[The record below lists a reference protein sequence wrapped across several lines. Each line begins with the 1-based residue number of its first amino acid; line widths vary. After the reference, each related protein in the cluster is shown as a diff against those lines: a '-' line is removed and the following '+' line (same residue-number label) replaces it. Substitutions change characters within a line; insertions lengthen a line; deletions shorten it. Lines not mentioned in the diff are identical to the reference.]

1 MDAHAQHRLQKS
13 IRAMAVDVNDE
24 IEARRRAVEAIR
36 LREMEQQLQIE
47 VEGTATPMIAG
58 MTVDVAFDV
67 AFTTS
72 NGLRVAHLDRPHVWF
87 GFEQTFVS
95 AAGQPTDVA
104 VMLAATVVGWKRQR
118 NSIVGASVAISALAP
133 AVVDFRGL
141 LHATFQ
147 GLGAP
152 QDEPDLEG

>member
-1 MDAHAQHRLQKS
+1 VDAHAQHRLQTS
-13 IRAMAVDVNDE
+13 LRAMAIDLTAAR
-24 IEARRRAVEAIR
+24 EAREREIDAMR

-47 VEGTATPMIAG
+47 VEGTATPQIGG

-67 AFTTS
+67 GFTTA
-72 NGLRVAHLDRPHVWF
+72 NGLRAAHLDRPHVWF

-95 AAGQPTDVA
+95 AGGRPTDVA
-104 VMLAATVVGWKRQR
+104 VMLAATVVGWERQR
-118 NSIVGASVAISALAP
+118 HSIIGARVAISALAP

-141 LHATFQ
+141 IHATFQ

-152 QDEPDLEG
+152 QDEPDMEG